1 VARPLMRVLELIEG
15 IEMTDCCE
23 SKTSD
28 HVPPKRLRCPLNGKE
43 YGSVSFKTILH
54 HLSEPWSNS
63 LIEQGYYFCSDTD
76 CEVVY
81 FGQDETLIEKSALR
95 TDVGVKEVYPERL
108 VCYCFGV
115 SYRVAKDNNFVVDF
129 VKEKTKQ
136 SLCSCETSNP
146 SGRCCLKDFPR
157 Q

>member
-1 VARPLMRVLELIEG
+1 
-15 IEMTDCCE
+15 MTDCCVP
-23 SKTSD
+23 KTSD
-28 HVPPKRLRCPLNGKE
+28 RVPPKRLRCPLNGKE

-63 LIEQGYYFCSDTD
+63 LIKQGYYFCSDAD
-76 CEVVY
+76 CDVVY
-81 FGQDETLIEKSALR
+81 FGQDDMLIEKTALR
-95 TDVGVKEVYPERL
+95 TDVGVKEKYPERM

-115 SYRVAKDNNFVVDF
+115 SFRVAKANDVAVEF
-129 VKEKTKQ
+129 VKEKTRQ

>member
-1 VARPLMRVLELIEG
+1 
-15 IEMTDCCE
+15 MTGCCV

-28 HVPPKRLRCPLNGKE
+28 HDPPEKLRCPVNGKE
-43 YGSVSFKTILH
+43 YGSVGYKTILH
-54 HLSEPWSNS
+54 HLSEPWGQA
-63 LIEQGYYFCSDTD
+63 LIDQGYYFCTDTD

-81 FGQDETLIEKSALR
+81 FGQDNTVISKPGLR
-95 TDVGVKEVYPERL
+95 TSVGIKEKNPERML
-108 VCYCFGV
+108 CYCFGV
-115 SYRVAKDNNFVVDF
+115 SYAAAVNNSVAVNF

-146 SGRCCLKDFPR
+146 SGRCCLKEFPR

>member
-1 VARPLMRVLELIEG
+1 
-15 IEMTDCCE
+15 MTTFCV

-28 HVPPKRLRCPLNGKE
+28 HNPPKKLRCPVNGKE
-43 YGSVSFKTILH
+43 YSSVGYKTILH
-54 HLSEPWSNS
+54 HLSEPWGRA
-63 LIEQGYYFCSDTD
+63 LKEQGYYFCTDTD

-81 FGQDETLIEKSALR
+81 FGLDNTVISKSELR
-95 TDVGVKEVYPERL
+95 TNVGVKEKDPERM

-115 SYRVAKDNNFVVDF
+115 SYAVAGNDSVAVDF

-146 SGRCCLKDFPR
+146 SGRCCLKDFPK